1 MLKQA
6 CLALAAAG
14 LVCLPAAWADKY
26 CDEGIKLFQKKD
38 YKKAIGYFEQA
49 IGETPWETK
58 PYYYSALSYHYLGD
72 YKKAAVKY
80 AAIIERFPGTP
91 ASQNATQAL
100 KALNPGYF
108 RQNPTAGGS
117 AGAAPA
123 SASSASENTGNSTIE
138 GSQTRVYFNKSG
150 RDMIVDARVNGR
162 GIKVVFDP
170 AAEHTSFSRGQLQAL
185 AVPVQAGSKEQRID
199 LQLGQLTRKNFEVKV
214 DEATGGQPRLGQ
226 SFIGAFAYQVDNGGN
241 WIDLQRK
248 SGSSA
253 GSLGK
258 NDVPFV
264 RSGKDILVAVE
275 INGRSLTAAFDPNAD
290 GIIIPQKLAKS
301 VGLAADE
308 AEEVKPLPS
317 EGPQRGEAGWVSQD
331 ERQSGPKQLVV
342 RRLKFGPV
350 EKSNVTVQLVDS
362 ASRYA
367 KIGADFVS
375 TWRYDVDYS
384 VNVIHFNRR

>member
-14 LVCLPAAWADKY
+14 LVCLPPALADKY

-38 YKKAIGYFEQA
+38 YKKAIGYFEQS

-72 YKKAAVKY
+72 YKKAAAKY

-108 RQNPTAGGS
+108 RQNTNVSAPA
-117 AGAAPA
+117 AGATVQTAED
-123 SASSASENTGNSTIE
+123 SGSSTIE
-138 GSQTRVYFNKSG
+138 GSQTRVYFSKSG
-150 RDMIVDARVNGR
+150 RDMIVDVRVNGR
-162 GIKVVFDP
+162 GIKAVFDP

-185 AVPVQAGSKEQRID
+185 AVPLKAGSKEQRID

-248 SGSSA
+248 SGSAA
-253 GSLGK
+253 GFLGK
-258 NDVPFV
+258 NDVSFV
-264 RSGKDILVAVE
+264 RNGKDILVPVE
-275 INGRSLTAAFDPNAD
+275 INGRPLTAAFDPNSD
-290 GIIIPQKLAKS
+290 GVIIPQKLAKS
-301 VGLAADE
+301 VGLAAED
-308 AEEVKPLPS
+308 AEETKPLPS

-350 EKSNVTVQLVDS
+350 EKSNVTVQLVDN